1 MRRQSAIVLAYALA
15 LAACGGQVA
24 EQSAAKPEFRALP
37 GLNNWTM
44 IIPSDIP
51 SDEWR
56 AAAREKCGSAD
67 FCGVYGWDNP
77 TDAAQSLPMTDAEVA
92 SQIFSYSVNRTTGY
106 EQALFDCTRVEREN
120 SDECGAFGG
129 AA

>member
-1 MRRQSAIVLAYALA
+1 MKKRNAILAACTLA

-24 EQSAAKPEFRALP
+24 EPDVSKPEFRALP
-37 GLNNWTM
+37 GLNNWAM
-44 IIPSDIP
+44 IIPAEIP

-67 FCGVYGWDNP
+67 FCGVYGWNNP
-77 TDAAQSLPMTDAEVA
+77 TDAAQSLPMTDVEVA

-106 EQALFDCTRVEREN
+106 EQALFDCTRVERKN
-120 SDECGAFGG
+120 RDECGAFGG